1 MQMSSKMS
9 SKSLGVFVAVIGFCC
24 IGLAA
29 QNDPFL
35 GIWALNVDQT
45 SNYPMKS
52 QLIINVPSPDSPD
65 AFISMRASINKNGQS
80 STEIHPVAFDGKPHQ
95 TDGGDPREISYKRID
110 ANTVERTQNR
120 AGKITVDQEQVS
132 KDGKTLTVTQ
142 PGGIVRT
149 YSKQF
154 SVQPVKH

>member
-1 MQMSSKMS
+1 MRMSRKMS
-9 SKSLGVFVAVIGFCC
+9 WKSLGAFVAVIGFCC

-80 STEIHPVAFDGKPHQ
+80 STEIHPVVFDGNPTRLTEATLERSHTNASMQAQWKE
-95 TDGGDPREISYKRID
+95 PRIGPGKSLSIRNKCPKMVKR
-110 ANTVERTQNR
+110 
-120 AGKITVDQEQVS
+120 
-132 KDGKTLTVTQ
+132 
-142 PGGIVRT
+142 
-149 YSKQF
+149 
-154 SVQPVKH
+154 

>member
-1 MQMSSKMS
+1 MRMSRKMS
-9 SKSLGVFVAVIGFCC
+9 WKSLGVFVVVIAFCC

-120 AGKITVDQEQVS
+120 AGKITVGQEQVS

>member
-1 MQMSSKMS
+1 MQTSMKILW
-9 SKSLGVFVAVIGFCC
+9 KSLAVFVAVIALCTGV
-24 IGLAA
+24 AA
-29 QNDPFL
+29 QNEPFF

-52 QLIINVPSPDSPD
+52 QLIINVPSSDG
-65 AFISMRASINKNGQS
+65 FISMRASINKNGQS
-80 STEIHPVAFDGKPHQ
+80 STEIHPVVFDGKPHQ

-120 AGKITVDQEQVS
+120 AGRITVDQEQVS

-149 YSKQF
+149 YAKQF
-154 SVQPVKH
+154 SVQPVKR

>member
-1 MQMSSKMS
+1 MQASIKVSWRS
-9 SKSLGVFVAVIGFCC
+9 FGLIVAAIAFCA
-24 IGLAA
+24 GLSA
-29 QNDPFL
+29 QTEPFL

-52 QLIINVPSPDSPD
+52 QLIINVPSPDG
-65 AFISMRASINKNGQS
+65 FMSMRASINKNGQS
-80 STEIHPVAFDGKPHQ
+80 SMETHPVVFDGKPHQ

-120 AGKITVDQEQVS
+120 AGKITVDREQVS
-132 KDGKTLTVTQ
+132 KDGKMLTVTQ